1 SVIVATVLT
10 FVSSLDFSDPYFSI
24 LLLLVIALGM
34 SVGFVFLSQALGPK
48 RYERIK
54 FSVYE
59 CGVDPFTTASVRISV
74 KFYLIALLF
83 ILFDLESAFLYPWAV
98 LFRQLGWFGFIE
110 MGIFILIL
118 LAGLIYAW
126 KKGALEWQ

>member
-1 SVIVATVLT
+1 MAN
-10 FVSSLDFSDPYFSI
+10 FVSSIRFSDPYFSV
-24 LLLLVIALGM
+24 LLMLVIGVGM
-34 SVGFVFLSQALGPK
+34 SVAFVFLSQALGPRK
-48 RYERIK
+48 YDK
-54 FSVYE
+54 VKYSVYE

-110 MGIFILIL
+110 MLIFVLIL
-118 LAGLIYAW
+118 LAGLVYAW

>member
-1 SVIVATVLT
+1 VEKFL
-10 FVSSLDFSDPYFSI
+10 SSIQFSDPYFSV
-24 LLLLVIALGM
+24 LLLLVIALAM

-48 RYERIK
+48 RYDRNK
-54 FSVYE
+54 YDVYE
-59 CGVDPFTTASVRISV
+59 CGVEPFTPASVRVSV

-98 LFRQLGWFGFIE
+98 LYRQLGLFGLIE
-110 MGIFILIL
+110 MGVFIVIL

>member
-1 SVIVATVLT
+1 MAN
-10 FVSSLDFSDPYFSI
+10 FVSSIRFSDPYFSV
-24 LLLLVIALGM
+24 LLMLAIGVGM
-34 SVGFVFLSQALGPK
+34 SVAFVFLSQAIGPRK
-48 RYERIK
+48 YDK
-54 FSVYE
+54 VKYSVYE

-110 MGIFILIL
+110 MGIFLLIL

>member
-1 SVIVATVLT
+1 M
-10 FVSSLDFSDPYFSI
+10 
-24 LLLLVIALGM
+24 LVIAVGM
-34 SVGFVFLSQALGPK
+34 AVAFVFLSQALGPK
-48 RYERIK
+48 RYDK
-54 FSVYE
+54 VKYSVYE
-59 CGVDPFTTASVRISV
+59 CGVDPIVPASVRVPV

-98 LFRQLGWFGFIE
+98 LFRQLGWFGFLE
-110 MGIFILIL
+110 MAVFLVIL